1 MKVKVINSFRDR
13 ITKVIHQPGEEL
25 ELDEQRISEIKAAGN
40 FIIEI
45 KEPKKPD
52 GDNMKS
58 NAEDKKSGS
67 DDKKPKKSKK

>member
-13 ITKVIHQPGEEL
+13 ITKIIHQPGEEL
-25 ELDEQRISEIKAAGN
+25 ELEEQRISEIKAAGN

-52 GDNMKS
+52 PDNKKS
-58 NAEDKKSGS
+58 NA
-67 DDKKPKKSKK
+67 DDKKSKKSKK